1 MFKGD
6 TSVTKGKKLAERIRK
21 NGGEFVT
28 LWKKKQRIMPQ
39 FIENIYIENFKSA
52 KHVSLTDCKRINLLI
67 GKPNVG
73 KSNLLEALSLFCLP
87 FLKYLKKKDLQ
98 QFIRVENISELFCN
112 GNIESEIKVQAD
124 DKEACLKWLPQS
136 GREVNLHYGSAT
148 EEVNLPFS
156 STLTYTSKKN
166 IPDTPSNPFRCY
178 FFPSS
183 FSKEN
188 SLQNFLLPPC
198 GGNLMSTVSQ
208 LPTLKE
214 ELTAI
219 FHEYGLKYVFDAGS
233 QEIKVMKESG
243 GGEIFLIPFHS
254 LADTLQRLIFYKAAI
269 LSNKHSVLLFEEPEA
284 HTYPPYITN
293 VVQSILDAADNQFF
307 ITTHSPYII
316 NALLEQQNEEIAI
329 YFVNMYS
336 GNTSVQ
342 RATNEEMQ
350 EMYESGIDLFFNLET
365 YLK

>member
-1 MFKGD
+1 
-6 TSVTKGKKLAERIRK
+6 
-21 NGGEFVT
+21 
-28 LWKKKQRIMPQ
+28 MPQ
-39 FIENIYIENFKSA
+39 IIKNIHIENFKSA
-52 KHVSLTDCKRINLLI
+52 KNVELTDCKRINLLI

-112 GNIESEIKVQAD
+112 GNIENEIKIQAD
-124 DKEACLKWLPQS
+124 NKKAVLKWLPQN
-136 GREVNLHYGSAT
+136 GIEVNLQYSPTT
-148 EEVNLPFS
+148 EEISLPFS
-156 STLTYTSKKN
+156 STLAFTKKN
-166 IPDTPSNPFRCY
+166 IPDTPDNPFRSY

-183 FSKEN
+183 FSKES
-188 SLQNFLLPPC
+188 SLQNLLLPPA
-198 GGNLMSTVSQ
+198 GGNLMNTVSQ
-208 LPTLKE
+208 LPSLKE

-243 GGEIFLIPFHS
+243 DGEIFLIPFHS

-269 LSNKHSVLLFEEPEA
+269 LSNKQSVLLFEEPEA

-293 VVQSILDAADNQFF
+293 VVQSILDSADNQFF

-316 NALLEQQNEEIAI
+316 NTLLEQQNEDIAI
-329 YFVNMYS
+329 YFVNMQS
-336 GNTSVQ
+336 GNTTVQ
-342 RATNEEMQ
+342 RATDKELQ
-350 EMYESGIDLFFNLET
+350 EISRKAALLYET
-365 YLK
+365 YINS